1 MASELLGTVIKCERT
16 GKLFYSTKEAEVH
29 AEETGYSDFAQVSL
43 EEKVWICVE
52 TGKVCFNSQQMDLHK
67 RRVPE
72 AQTFEEK
79 TVADLKALEEKRRAE
94 SKNGGPEDM
103 ETEDDLLLRQAGVK
117 GKGKA
122 KAEAAGPQLV
132 TKETVEQLVEMG
144 FSEHRAQK
152 ALVKTSNAGIEG
164 AINWLTE
171 HLEDADI
178 DEPIDG
184 AYEVK
189 TAEEIGKEAAEKLA
203 GVGAGLTA
211 EEKKAKLDDLLA
223 KARAKKAGTTVEE
236 EKQKEFARR
245 AGGKEM
251 VKSKRELEEQ
261 QRKRDM
267 EARKRE
273 KKEFELERQ
282 RLRAKIEAEKAEKRA
297 NGTLVSAPPA
307 AAAASAGAAGA
318 AGESSASAAAPAK
331 PKSDREAAAEVVAAA
346 AAGVKARSYDEDA
359 LTPRRRRP
367 SSRPCGRAW

>member
-223 KARAKKAGTTVEE
+223 KARAKKAGTTVRRRS
-236 EKQKEFARR
+236 KGVRAAR
-245 AGGKEM
+245 GGKEM

-307 AAAASAGAAGA
+307 SGGGGGRRGVGA
-318 AGESSASAAAPAK
+318 AGESSASRRRPRSRRAT
-331 PKSDREAAAEVVAAA
+331 
-346 AAGVKARSYDEDA
+346 ARRRRRSR
-359 LTPRRRRP
+359 RRRRP
-367 SSRPCGRAW
+367 VSRPAPTTRTR